1 MNEKTLAGGI
11 RTMQPFL
18 PARDFAL
25 SKRFYA
31 DLGFTV
37 EPLSD
42 KLAQVR
48 LGPHSFL
55 LQDFY
60 VEQWASNFM
69 IHVSVDNLAAWWAHI
84 ASLDL
89 AGRYGVA
96 PPRPPKRES
105 WGSDV
110 AYVFDPSGVLWH
122 FSQPAAPRQ

>member
-1 MNEKTLAGGI
+1 MTDNSLAAGVK
-11 RTMQPFL
+11 TMQPFL
-18 PARDFAL
+18 PAKDFAL

-69 IHVSVDNLAAWWAHI
+69 MHLMVDNLEAWWRHI
-84 ASLDL
+84 AGLNL
-89 AGRYGVA
+89 AARYGVA
-96 PPRPPKRES
+96 APRAPKRES

-110 AYVFDPSGVLWH
+110 VYVFDPSGVLWH
-122 FSQPAAPRQ
+122 VSQPAAPRQ